1 MKPVGLLSA
10 VILVL
15 GAGILVLTE
24 QGAAHAR
31 LVRADPSPGATVR
44 TAPKMVR
51 LWFKLSGVEEL
62 DPQRS
67 AVSVWDQRGKRV
79 DDGKGGVD
87 LDDLDRKSIIARL
100 RPVGPGVYTVRWKAV
115 SAPDGNVLQGRFQ
128 FTVAKGG

>member
-1 MKPVGLLSA
+1 MRPVGLLIA

-15 GAGILVLTE
+15 GAGTLVLTE

-31 LVRADPSPGATVR
+31 LVRADPSPGATVK

-51 LWFKLSGVEEL
+51 LWFKLGGEEL

-67 AVSVWDQRGKRV
+67 AVSVWDQRGKRA

-87 LDDLDRKSIIARL
+87 LDDLDRASMIARL
-100 RPVGPGVYTVRWKAV
+100 RPIGPGAYTVRWKAV
-115 SAPDGNVLQGRFQ
+115 SVPDGSVAQGRFQ
-128 FTVAKGG
+128 FTVAKGR